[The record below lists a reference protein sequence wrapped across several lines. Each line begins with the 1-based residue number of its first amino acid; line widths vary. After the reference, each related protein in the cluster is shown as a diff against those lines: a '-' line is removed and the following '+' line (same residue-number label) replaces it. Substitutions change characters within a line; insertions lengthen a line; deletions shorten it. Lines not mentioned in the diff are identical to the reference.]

1 MSGDFNYDQYK
12 KMSRIAIH
20 FVPGATVTPLGPS
33 WLYLSVGGGV
43 VLLLLLFFLFKSI
56 RRRKG
61 GLKSEKQPV
70 SQNADIQKIL
80 NVLQKSNGQV
90 RPVLLAASGLTD
102 LPVTIPVNLAVSLAG
117 TGKCLLIDLDS
128 KRDALAKVF
137 EVDSEKI
144 ETHLKI
150 SPIQTEFENLSV
162 WPARY
167 FDLLKQMNLRSLLDA
182 ANKKYEHILL
192 YAPYLTVLADRK
204 QIASYSKQAI
214 IFCKDGEKAT
224 QLRRLLKTCDCKIL
238 LEA

>member
-1 MSGDFNYDQYK
+1 MSFG
-12 KMSRIAIH
+12 
-20 FVPGATVTPLGPS
+20 PL
-33 WLYLSVGGGV
+33 WLYLSVGGV
-43 VLLLLLFFLFKSI
+43 VALLLLLFFLFKSI
-56 RRRKG
+56 RKRKG
-61 GLKSEKQPV
+61 VRKPEKQPV
-70 SQNADIQKIL
+70 SQNADIQQIL
-80 NVLQKSNGQV
+80 KVLQKSNGQV

-137 EVDSEKI
+137 EVDSSKI
-144 ETHLKI
+144 EIHLKM
-150 SPIQTEFENLSV
+150 SPVPTEFENLSV

-167 FDLLKQMNLRSLLDA
+167 FDLLKQMNLRSLLNA
-182 ANKKYEHILL
+182 ADKKYDHILL

-204 QIASYSKQAI
+204 QIASCSKQAI
-214 IFCKDGEKAT
+214 VFCKDGEEST

>member
-1 MSGDFNYDQYK
+1 
-12 KMSRIAIH
+12 MSRIAVH
-20 FVPGATVTPLGPS
+20 FVPGAAITPFNPI
-33 WLYLSVGGGV
+33 WLYLSVGGAV
-43 VLLLLLFFLFKSI
+43 VLLLLLFFLVKTI
-56 RRRKG
+56 KKRG
-61 GLKSEKQPV
+61 GGPKPKKKLV
-70 SQNADIQKIL
+70 SQNADIQETLKL
-80 NVLQKSNGQV
+80 LQNSNG
-90 RPVLLAASGLTD
+90 PVLLAASGLAD

-150 SPIQTEFENLSV
+150 SPVSTKFENLSI

-167 FDLLKQMNLRSLLDA
+167 FDLLKQMNLRSLLEA
-182 ANKKYEHILL
+182 ANKKYDHILL

-204 QIASYSKQAI
+204 QIASCSKQAI
-214 IFCKDGEKAT
+214 VFCKHAEETT
-224 QLRRLLKTCDCKIL
+224 QLHHLLKTCDCKIL

>member
-1 MSGDFNYDQYK
+1 M
-12 KMSRIAIH
+12 
-20 FVPGATVTPLGPS
+20 PLGPL
-33 WLYLSVGGGV
+33 WIYLSVGGAV
-43 VLLLLLFFLFKSI
+43 VLFPLLIFLFKSTKK
-56 RRRKG
+56 RNAPSKPN
-61 GLKSEKQPV
+61 KQSIP
-70 SQNADIQKIL
+70 QNAGIQQIL
-80 NVLQKSNGQV
+80 EVLQKSNSL
-90 RPVLLAASGLTD
+90 VLLAASGLTD

-117 TGKCLLIDLDS
+117 TGSCLLIDLDS

-137 EVDSEKI
+137 EVDSSKI

-150 SPIQTEFENLSV
+150 SPVPTEFKNLSV

-182 ANKKYEHILL
+182 ANKKYDHILL

-204 QIASYSKQAI
+204 QIASCSKQAI
-214 IFCKDGEKAT
+214 IFCKDDEKST